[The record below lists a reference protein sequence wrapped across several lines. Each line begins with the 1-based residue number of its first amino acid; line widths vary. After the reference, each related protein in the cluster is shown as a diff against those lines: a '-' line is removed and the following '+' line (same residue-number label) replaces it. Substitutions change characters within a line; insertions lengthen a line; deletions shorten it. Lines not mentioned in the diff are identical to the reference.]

1 MNRELGDLGF
11 KMVVESEMGKRVR
24 TLRMGGPDSGCRLGN
39 KTIAVLLEQ
48 VGNLQELEMLD
59 LSWNDI
65 DDQGYKLLRMGF
77 EKVSHI
83 VKIDL
88 TRTRIEC

>member
-39 KTIAVLLEQ
+39 KTIAVLLEK
-48 VGNLQELEMLD
+48 VGNL
-59 LSWNDI
+59 
-65 DDQGYKLLRMGF
+65 
-77 EKVSHI
+77 
-83 VKIDL
+83 
-88 TRTRIEC
+88 